1 VVLVVAALKAAV
13 TPVGNP
19 VAVSETL
26 GLTPFAPATAMVLLA
41 LAPAESVRLAGD
53 DERVK
58 AGVET
63 VNAMVV
69 LPVRLPEIPL
79 TVTVQAPATALLPA
93 VNVRVL
99 LLLELG
105 ELNDAVTPA
114 GSPETARLT
123 LPLKPS

>member
-1 VVLVVAALKAAV
+1 MAALKAAV